1 MTIKIRQRPKEDYRS
16 KTSGERQ
23 KRAES
28 KSKKTFYHRNLSIPK
43 DSRFTSKQS
52 QREREKKREREGERE
67 RGGGEGEKI
76 REGLNRGEE
85 ERRVHK
91 VSAIR
96 TVGANF
102 HFFRLFT
109 PPLLCFVKSAMAGTT
124 SSLVHFRWI
133 SSFIGFPFHAQL
145 SFFFSALPPPPHASV
160 SLLLLLFPPRWSS
173 SFPFTL
179 QESSLFLYS
188 SRTRSPPSLAPTIS
202 RRSPPATLDTSG
214 HGRSP
219 YVTDTIPL
227 E

>member
-28 KSKKTFYHRNLSIPK
+28 KSKETFYHRNLSIPK